1 MVTVEQGTYS
11 IELFHKADEDN
22 SFHLKAEVRPS
33 GELVLVGNDC
43 GTLPLSCFGDADY
56 EYWRSVRAEDVPK
69 VLLWLLK
76 EQFTSD
82 VAFAEWC
89 RQKGIH
95 TGFFSYI

>member
-1 MVTVEQGTYS
+1 MVTVKDGTYR
-11 IELFHKADEDN
+11 IELLHQADEDN
-22 SFHLKAEVRPS
+22 SFHLEAQVKPS

-43 GTLPLSCFGDADY
+43 GELPLACFGDDDY

-76 EQFTSD
+76 ERFTSD
-82 VAFAEWC
+82 VAFAAWC
-89 RQKGIH
+89 KEKQIS